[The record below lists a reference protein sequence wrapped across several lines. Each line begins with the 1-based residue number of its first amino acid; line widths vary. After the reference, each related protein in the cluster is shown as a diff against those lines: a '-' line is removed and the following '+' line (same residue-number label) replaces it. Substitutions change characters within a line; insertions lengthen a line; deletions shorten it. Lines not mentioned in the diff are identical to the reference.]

1 MGIESGEYTVV
12 SNGGEANEA
21 ATRAIQEMRIDGD
34 ERTAVFTLADGSQIV
49 TSFAPRGRADWPAGC
64 PTNIARHRKEVLDLE
79 EDTLMIGPIVLNKP
93 ILVRDCPRDPMRVV
107 LREDGEIEASG
118 SACSWTDTCI
128 CFEPKRDLPRVDVR
142 DDDVTPTTSQ
152 STPTPAPSAIQTSAA
167 EPTALS
173 AAAPT
178 DTPQPRPMATA
189 TRPPTP
195 TTPPTHT
202 PLVPLQILSFTA
214 RPDPVERGAMVTLAW
229 NAPGAAS
236 VGITRLSEEGN
247 IFLATEALDLP
258 ARGSITLQ
266 VPEDYVESVKYY
278 LGARDANGT
287 LDQAYVTAGIICPY
301 DAYIAP
307 RCPLTHDRVWAA
319 YEPFERG
326 HMVWREDT
334 REIYVLYDDASFES
348 YEDTWQEGVP
358 VDVPGSP
365 PPGLFAPVRGLG
377 NLYAIYPRL
386 KERLGWATATEAGY
400 TMTVET
406 IPGGSG
412 RYPGISTYLTLP
424 DNRVVNLHPF
434 SSTWRFFP

>member
-1 MGIESGEYTVV
+1 M
-12 SNGGEANEA
+12 
-21 ATRAIQEMRIDGD
+21 
-34 ERTAVFTLADGSQIV
+34 
-49 TSFAPRGRADWPAGC
+49 
-64 PTNIARHRKEVLDLE
+64 EVLDLE
-79 EDTLMIGPIVLNKP
+79 EDTLTIGPIILNEP
-93 ILVRDCPRDPMRVV
+93 IIVRDCPRDPMRVV

-142 DDDVTPTTSQ
+142 GDDVTPTTSQ
-152 STPTPAPSAIQTSAA
+152 STHTPALSAIQTSAA
-167 EPTALS
+167 EPTALP

-178 DTPQPRPMATA
+178 DTPQPRPTATA

-214 RPDPVERGAMVTLAW
+214 RPDPVERGGMVTLAW

-247 IFLATEALDLP
+247 IFLATEARDLP
-258 ARGSITLQ
+258 ASDSITLQ

-278 LGARDANGT
+278 LGARDADGT
-287 LDQAYVTAGIICPY
+287 LDQAYVTVGIICPY
-301 DAYIAP
+301 EAYIAP
-307 RCPLTHDRVWAA
+307 RCPLTHDRVRAA
-319 YEPFERG
+319 YERFERG

-334 REIYVLYDDASFES
+334 REIHVLYEDGSYESFE
-348 YEDTWQEGVP
+348 DAWQEGDP
-358 VDVPGSP
+358 VNIPGTP
-365 PPGLFAPVRGLG
+365 PPGLFVPVRGFG
-377 NLYAIYPRL
+377 DLYASYPHL
-386 KERLGWATATEAGY
+386 QEQLGWATTTEAGY
-400 TMTVET
+400 AMTVET

-424 DNRVVNLHPF
+424 DNRVVNLYPF